1 MPDHRLAPLTA
12 LGHSDPTVVTIGPVT
27 LAERTNVALAS
38 LAARRGREGDVAAA
52 AQAIGLLLPGPG
64 RHAAGPVWSAFWLGP
79 DQWMVEAAFET
90 HEDIV
95 AALRPA
101 FGDSASITEQT
112 DAWVRFEVTGTDLA
126 AVFERLCGLDVR
138 SMQPGNATRTMI
150 EHLGTYVIRGAEGMT
165 VLGPRSAAGSLH
177 HALVT
182 AARSAF

>member
-1 MPDHRLAPLTA
+1 VPDHRLAPLTA
-12 LGHSDPTVVTIGPVT
+12 LGHPDPKVVTIGPVT

-38 LAARRGREGDVAAA
+38 LAARRGREGDVALA
-52 AQAIGLLLPGPG
+52 AQALGLPLPGPG
-64 RHAAGPVWSAFWLGP
+64 GHAAGPVWSAFWLGP
-79 DQWMVEAAFET
+79 DQWMVEAPFEM

-112 DAWVRFEVTGTDLA
+112 DAWVRFDVTGTDLA

-138 SMQPGNATRTMI
+138 SMQPGDATRTMI
-150 EHLGTYVIRGAEGMT
+150 EHLGTYVIRGTGGMT

-182 AARSAF
+182 AAQSAF

>member
-38 LAARRGREGDVAAA
+38 LAARRGCQGDVTAA
-52 AQAIGLLLPGPG
+52 AQAIGLPLPGPG
-64 RHAAGPVWSAFWLGP
+64 HHAAGPVWSAFWLGP

-101 FGDSASITEQT
+101 FGGSASITEQT
-112 DAWVRFEVTGTDLA
+112 DAWVRLEVTGADLA

-138 SMQPGNATRTMI
+138 SMRPGDATRTVI
-150 EHLGTYVIRGAEGMT
+150 EHLGTYVIRGTKGMT

>member
-12 LGHSDPTVVTIGPVT
+12 LGHPDPTVVTIGPVT
-27 LAERTNVALAS
+27 LAERADVALAS
-38 LAARRGREGDVAAA
+38 LATRRGREGDVAAA
-52 AQAIGLLLPGPG
+52 AQAIGLPLPGPG
-64 RHAAGPVWSAFWLGP
+64 RFGAGPVWSAFWLGP

-101 FGDSASITEQT
+101 FGGSASITEQT
-112 DAWVRFEVTGTDLA
+112 DAWVRFDLTGTGLA

-138 SMQPGNATRTMI
+138 SMQPGDATRTMI
-150 EHLGTYVIRGAEGMT
+150 EHLGTYLIRGTEGMT

>member
-1 MPDHRLAPLTA
+1 VPDHPLAPLTA
-12 LGHSDPTVVTIGPVT
+12 LGHPDPVVVTIGPVT
-27 LAERTNVALAS
+27 LTERADMALAS
-38 LAARRGREGDVAAA
+38 LAARRGREGDVTAA
-52 AQAIGLLLPGPG
+52 AQAIGLPLPGPG

-112 DAWVRFEVTGTDLA
+112 DAWVRFDLTGTGLA
-126 AVFERLCGLDVR
+126 AVFERLCALDVR
-138 SMQPGNATRTMI
+138 SMQPGDATRTVI
-150 EHLGTYVIRGAEGMT
+150 EHLGTYVIQGTKGMT